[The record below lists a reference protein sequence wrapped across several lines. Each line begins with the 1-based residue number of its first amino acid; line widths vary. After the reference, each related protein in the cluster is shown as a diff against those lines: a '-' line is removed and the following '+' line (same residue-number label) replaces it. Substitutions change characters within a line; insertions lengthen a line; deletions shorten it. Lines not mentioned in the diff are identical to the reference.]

1 MLTLCG
7 CSHWSWNPFK
17 KEPEAP
23 PPPVEM
29 LSIESLSPNPAS
41 DRFAQSWEGVRLMVD
56 VYSDT
61 GIGRAVLKPRDQ
73 GWPLRIAFR
82 LHLTALEGFEVR
94 AAQNL
99 RWDLGHEPLTQP
111 AVIDLPAGAYTKESP
126 QIEIQWVDH
135 YR

>member
-61 GIGRAVLKPRDQ
+61 GIGRA
-73 GWPLRIAFR
+73 
-82 LHLTALEGFEVR
+82 
-94 AAQNL
+94 AAAA
-99 RWDLGHEPLTQP
+99 H
-111 AVIDLPAGAYTKESP
+111 
-126 QIEIQWVDH
+126 
-135 YR
+135 